1 MKIYMIWKD
10 SNCWRY
16 NEDFIKY
23 LKQKVEIEHIPPT
36 TISKEFGV
44 DYKTIINII
53 NKYNI
58 KKHINKHDCNFKAIY
73 QDYDWCYQKFI
84 IEGLNHQE
92 MADECGVTKRVI
104 EKWCTEKHRLT
115 QKYRQKNKTLNN
127 TQRDL
132 IIGSLMGDGHIDKRK
147 TQPIFIVSHAIN
159 QKDYLFWKYEIVK
172 DLCNIEPT
180 YYESKEIKHFSSGDY
195 ICQPYYRFGTRLHD
209 CLIPLREM
217 SVVELLDNFNELSF
231 SISMLDDGHR
241 GNLWTYCIA
250 PYTDDEKN
258 YIIKTFKTK
267 FNVDGLI
274 GKDDKYMYFNAI
286 DSKKIDRII
295 LNNIP
300 NNLDII
306 QDKIIN
312 NDNIKE
318 LCNYR
323 MVEMNNGT
331 KCGLAKFCKDKH
343 IGNKKYKLL
352 CKLFDSGIINE
363 NELLS
368 KCKEL
373 L

>member
-1 MKIYMIWKD
+1 M
-10 SNCWRY
+10 
-16 NEDFIKY
+16 
-23 LKQKVEIEHIPPT
+23 
-36 TISKEFGV
+36 
-44 DYKTIINII
+44 
-53 NKYNI
+53 
-58 KKHINKHDCNFKAIY
+58 
-73 QDYDWCYQKFI
+73 
-84 IEGLNHQE
+84 
-92 MADECGVTKRVI
+92 
-104 EKWCTEKHRLT
+104 
-115 QKYRQKNKTLNN
+115 
-127 TQRDL
+127 
-132 IIGSLMGDGHIDKRK
+132 
-147 TQPIFIVSHAIN
+147 FIVSHAIN

-318 LCNYR
+318 L
-323 MVEMNNGT
+323 
-331 KCGLAKFCKDKH
+331 
-343 IGNKKYKLL
+343 
-352 CKLFDSGIINE
+352 
-363 NELLS
+363 
-368 KCKEL
+368 
-373 L
+373 